1 MSSST
6 PLRILHVSTTVAGGL
21 GQSILTLLKHLDK
34 RRFAPAIAFGP
45 GYPLDDAF
53 KKEGIPTFP
62 ISMARRHNP
71 AANALGFL
79 QLCRLMH
86 AQRFDIVHVHGS
98 IAGVLARL
106 AARVTKVPVVI
117 CQLHGYAN
125 RDPHSVLE
133 RTLYLWI
140 EQWLDRYT
148 DYYVAVS
155 DAVRRA
161 WLRRGVMTDARVE
174 VIHHGIDLDVPLA
187 PMPALPLA
195 RQRVLGTMSL
205 MEERKGLTYL
215 LDAMPSVLSSRA
227 DVVLWMIGDGPLR
240 PSLEK
245 QAAKLGLG
253 NSVRWFG
260 WRTDAFDLLRQLD
273 LFVLPSI
280 RESFGMVLLEA
291 MALERPVVATEV
303 DGIPEV
309 VENGVSGLLVPAGD
323 SQALSTAILQL
334 LNAPAL
340 AARMGKA
347 GHARVHESFDAR
359 SVAKLY
365 EALYERQVQ
374 QRPLIRAAV

>member
-1 MSSST
+1 
-6 PLRILHVSTTVAGGL
+6 
-21 GQSILTLLKHLDK
+21 
-34 RRFAPAIAFGP
+34 
-45 GYPLDDAF
+45 
-53 KKEGIPTFP
+53 
-62 ISMARRHNP
+62 
-71 AANALGFL
+71 
-79 QLCRLMH
+79 
-86 AQRFDIVHVHGS
+86 
-98 IAGVLARL
+98 
-106 AARVTKVPVVI
+106 
-117 CQLHGYAN
+117 
-125 RDPHSVLE
+125 
-133 RTLYLWI
+133 
-140 EQWLDRYT
+140 
-148 DYYVAVS
+148 
-155 DAVRRA
+155 
-161 WLRRGVMTDARVE
+161 MTDARVE
-174 VIHHGIDLDVPLA
+174 VIHNGIDLDVPLA

-359 SVAKLY
+359 AVAKLY